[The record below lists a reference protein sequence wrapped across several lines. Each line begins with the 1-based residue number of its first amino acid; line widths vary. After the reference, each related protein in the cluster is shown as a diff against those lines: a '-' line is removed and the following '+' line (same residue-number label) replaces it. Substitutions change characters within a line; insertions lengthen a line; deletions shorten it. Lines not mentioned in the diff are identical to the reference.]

1 MVLLFLGGVMN
12 LLWIAAIT
20 AFVLAEKLL
29 PAQFQIARVSGVAMI
44 IGGVAFLTFA

>member
-1 MVLLFLGGVMN
+1 MN

-29 PAQFQIARVSGVAMI
+29 PVGTRAASRWTGAAMI
-44 IGGVAFLTFA
+44 AAGALLAAGLWTSPF